1 MVSGLFTRKQSQ
13 VWRRPIYTKPI
24 RPKAYSHKAYSHK
37 AYSHHAYSH
46 KAYSH
51 KAYLHKAYSAKA
63 KAKALWPEEMEFHSS
78 HQKAKLN
85 IKRLMGRE
93 EGEEEEG
100 RWTGNGFD
108 MHRHVVPSL
117 GIFFSN
123 NPLPSFRSIAQLAS
137 YRLSCVPSAYH
148 RRWVP

>member
-1 MVSGLFTRKQSQ
+1 
-13 VWRRPIYTKPI
+13 
-24 RPKAYSHKAYSHK
+24 
-37 AYSHHAYSH
+37 
-46 KAYSH
+46 
-51 KAYLHKAYSAKA
+51 
-63 KAKALWPEEMEFHSS
+63 
-78 HQKAKLN
+78 
-85 IKRLMGRE
+85 MGRE

-137 YRLSCVPSAYH
+137 YRLSCVPSVIFLTLGSVTDWSVISDDQLKSFLEDKVKAQK
-148 RRWVP
+148 